1 MAEEFTAESCTN
13 SSCSLGCL
21 VSSCESMQGKNRK
34 NKNRNKDK
42 DKNKESGNRH
52 PVYRGVRMR
61 SWGKWVSEIRQPR
74 KKSRIWL
81 GTYPTAEMAARAHDV
96 AVVAIKGDSTLL
108 NFPHL
113 LGSLPRAASASPGDV
128 QAAAAKAAAM
138 EELNPLSSSAAE
150 ASASA
155 TTSAA
160 SDDLGEIIQLPNL
173 DEEGSF
179 DSSEPKA
186 AVDRWVYPPW
196 WLPDDDLC
204 AHFLNE
210 PAGGETVNPASFE
223 TLNWA
228 AH

>member
-1 MAEEFTAESCTN
+1 
-13 SSCSLGCL
+13 
-21 VSSCESMQGKNRK
+21 
-34 NKNRNKDK
+34 
-42 DKNKESGNRH
+42 
-52 PVYRGVRMR
+52 
-61 SWGKWVSEIRQPR
+61 
-74 KKSRIWL
+74 
-81 GTYPTAEMAARAHDV
+81 
-96 AVVAIKGDSTLL
+96 
-108 NFPHL
+108 
-113 LGSLPRAASASPGDV
+113 
-128 QAAAAKAAAM
+128 M
-138 EELNPLSSSAAE
+138 EELNPLSSSAAAAAE
-150 ASASA
+150 SA

-204 AHFLNE
+204 GNFLNE